1 MSNSLV
7 SHKITD
13 AEVANAQVEGR
24 DRVLRGTV
32 SQNQA
37 VFDAFSKLIK
47 DKFNAALDDIDSEY
61 IVDIDDE
68 AIEAYTGI
76 GWTWEE

>member
-1 MSNSLV
+1 MNALQAK
-7 SHKITD
+7 KITD

-37 VFDAFSKLIK
+37 VFDAFAKLIK
-47 DKFNAALDDIDSEY
+47 DKYNEALDIIDGQY

-68 AIEAYTGI
+68 TVEAYRDL
-76 GWTWEE
+76 GWTES

>member
-7 SHKITD
+7 SNKITD

-47 DKFNAALDDIDSEY
+47 DKFNAALDVIDGEY
-61 IVDIDDE
+61 VVDIDDE
-68 AIEAYTGI
+68 AIEAYQDI
-76 GWTWEE
+76 GWTQEG

>member
-1 MSNSLV
+1 MNALQAK
-7 SHKITD
+7 KITD

-37 VFDAFSKLIK
+37 VFDAFAKLIK
-47 DKFNAALDDIDSEY
+47 NKYNDALDIIDGQY
-61 IVDIDDE
+61 IVDIDEE
-68 AIEAYTGI
+68 AVEAYRDL
-76 GWTWEE
+76 GWTES

>member
-7 SHKITD
+7 SNKITD

-47 DKFNAALDDIDSEY
+47 DKFNAALDVIDGEY
-61 IVDIDDE
+61 VVDIDDE
-68 AIEAYTGI
+68 AIEAYTDI
-76 GWTWEE
+76 GWTQEG

>member
-1 MSNSLV
+1 MNSLA
-7 SHKITD
+7 SKKITD
-13 AEVANAQVEGR
+13 AEVSNAQVEGR

-47 DKFNAALDDIDSEY
+47 DKFNDALDIIDGEY

-68 AIEAYTGI
+68 VIEAYQDL
-76 GWTWEE
+76 GWTQS

>member
-1 MSNSLV
+1 MNALQAK
-7 SHKITD
+7 KITD

-32 SQNQA
+32 FQNQA
-37 VFDAFSKLIK
+37 VFDAFAKLIK
-47 DKFNAALDDIDSEY
+47 GKYNDALDIIDGQY

-68 AIEAYTGI
+68 TVEAYRDL
-76 GWTWEE
+76 GWTES

>member
-1 MSNSLV
+1 MNALQV
-7 SHKITD
+7 QKITD

-37 VFDAFSKLIK
+37 VFDTFAKLIK
-47 DKFNAALDDIDSEY
+47 DKYNEALDIIDGQY

-68 AIEAYTGI
+68 TIEAYQDL
-76 GWTWEE
+76 GWTES